1 MTALPDRWV
10 PPSMVLPPIDHLPPY
25 PADGVLGEFV
35 RRGTRSWA
43 GEPVPLPGGATALLW
58 FLLLANVAL
67 TSWYF
72 AWGATCASA
81 PCWLVLLGGRP
92 DLLLGLSLGTVLVLL
107 GLVPVR
113 ALIVGTGVALV
124 VLGLLVSVRL
134 RGRPGPGTAAMAVG
148 ALALVALSLAV
159 GSPCGR
165 ESAYYC
171 ISVRPA
177 DNGLR
182 RKRKIWP

>member
-107 GLVPVR
+107 GLVPLTRGLTR
-113 ALIVGTGVALV
+113 AGGVSMALLAVGAITGLVALLGVVALLVLGAAALV
-124 VLGLLVSVRL
+124 VVVLV
-134 RGRPGPGTAAMAVG
+134 A
-148 ALALVALSLAV
+148 ALVADS
-159 GSPCGR
+159 
-165 ESAYYC
+165 
-171 ISVRPA
+171 
-177 DNGLR
+177 
-182 RKRKIWP
+182 